1 MEQISLKDSCIYKY
15 FNADYNGDIVNISP
29 ITKTLRP
36 LLRFNAD
43 FEHDPFITG
52 VIKTLKSRAYYTLR
66 KKSNILVEKSA
77 RLIGVL
83 DEYRVLEEDEI
94 YC

>member
-1 MEQISLKDSCIYKY
+1 M
-15 FNADYNGDIVNISP
+15 
-29 ITKTLRP
+29 LRP
-36 LLRFNAD
+36 LLGHKAD

>member
-1 MEQISLKDSCIYKY
+1 MV
-15 FNADYNGDIVNISP
+15 DYNGDIVNISP

-66 KKSNILVEKSA
+66 KKSNILVEQSA
-77 RLIGVL
+77 SNINYIIDMKLFVFVIFKV
-83 DEYRVLEEDEI
+83 DFI
-94 YC
+94 

>member
-15 FNADYNGDIVNISP
+15 SNADYNGDISP

-66 KKSNILVEKSA
+66 KKSNILVEQSA

-83 DEYRVLEEDEI
+83 DEYGVLEEDEI